1 MIKDLNLATLI
12 VDKLRKIIDNPAS
25 ELVFSNE
32 FELLIAVM
40 LSAQCTDKR
49 VNMVTKELFARYNNP
64 YDIANMDLSEL
75 EDIIKSCNYYHN
87 KAKNIIETCKIL
99 VERFDGQV
107 PNDHSDL
114 LSLKG
119 VGNKTANVIEAVA
132 FKKQAFA
139 VDTHIYRV
147 SKRLGLSKAK
157 NPTLC
162 EKDLVKFFKDFDF
175 GEVHHL
181 LLLFGRYF
189 CTAKNPKCD
198 NCEMKDICKEIER

>member
-12 VDKLRKIIDNPAS
+12 VDKLRKIIDNPVS
-25 ELVFSNE
+25 ELEFNNE

-99 VERFDGQV
+99 VEKFDGQV
-107 PNDHSDL
+107 PQDHSDL

-139 VDTHIYRV
+139 VDTHIFRV

-189 CTAKNPKCD
+189 CTAKNPKCI
-198 NCEMKDICKEIER
+198 NCEMKDICKGIER